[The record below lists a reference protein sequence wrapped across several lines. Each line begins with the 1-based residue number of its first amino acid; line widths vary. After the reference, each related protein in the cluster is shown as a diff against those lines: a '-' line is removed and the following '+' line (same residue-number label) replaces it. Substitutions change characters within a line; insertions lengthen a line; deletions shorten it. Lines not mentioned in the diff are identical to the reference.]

1 MKRAK
6 VLRRSESFLSI
17 KKREDIPLSSEAVR
31 FNELGF
37 VNDGATPFAE
47 GLPNSDDEFNGE

>member
-6 VLRRSESFLSI
+6 VFRRSESFFSI

-31 FNELGF
+31 FKELEF
-37 VNDGATPFAE
+37 VNDGTAPFIE
-47 GLPNSDDEFNGE
+47 GLPNNDDEFNCG